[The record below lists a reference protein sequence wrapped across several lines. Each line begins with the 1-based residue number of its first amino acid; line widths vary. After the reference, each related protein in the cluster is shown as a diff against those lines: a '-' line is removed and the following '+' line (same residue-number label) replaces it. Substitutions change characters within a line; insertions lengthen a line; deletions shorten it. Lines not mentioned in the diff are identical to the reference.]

1 VEPSEPAA
9 VAATD
14 TEADHDPRAVVPSVV
29 VPAARDTGAGEA
41 GAVKSAGGATATR
54 RDVLAT

>member
-1 VEPSEPAA
+1 